1 LQTYQHVIPS
11 LFTYNAFLVISDGWF
26 AKVGTISSDYPR
38 FMEWKTADGKTIV
51 DSKTQPEL
59 EPLIKGLFNKKTLLD
74 VIRHFIVF
82 EKTSEKTVKKIA
94 AYHQYYAV
102 NKAIT
107 LYTACFR

>member
-1 LQTYQHVIPS
+1 
-11 LFTYNAFLVISDGWF
+11 
-26 AKVGTISSDYPR
+26 
-38 FMEWKTADGKTIV
+38 MEWKTADGKTII

-82 EKTSEKTVKKIA
+82 EKTKEKTVKKIA

-102 NKAIT
+102 NKAIISTSALRRT
-107 LYTACFR
+107 LIL